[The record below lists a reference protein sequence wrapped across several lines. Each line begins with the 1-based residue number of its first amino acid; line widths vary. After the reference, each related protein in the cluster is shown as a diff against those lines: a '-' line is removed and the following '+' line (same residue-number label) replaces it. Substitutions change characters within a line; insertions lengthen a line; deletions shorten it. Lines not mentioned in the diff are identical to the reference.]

1 MESARDARPLR
12 ILDHGGFLSRQL
24 HDGKQISG
32 IFRCLYFNTT
42 CFKMD
47 WLHVLDL
54 GCSQDVLGILANY
67 AVFGAQSGREVA
79 ALQLEMRNFYQE
91 NTIAK
96 LTVTMIRKQSSSPK
110 LNNRAAESRAPIPFA
125 LRMAERYLN
134 RRSNMDAAILRIHG
148 ASQAATTG

>member
-32 IFRCLYFNTT
+32 IFRCPYFKTT

-67 AVFGAQSGREVA
+67 AVFGAQSGRAGGRA
-79 ALQLEMRNFYQE
+79 AVGDEEFLPGKHHREADRDHDSEAVLQQPQTE
-91 NTIAK
+91 
-96 LTVTMIRKQSSSPK
+96 QSSG
-110 LNNRAAESRAPIPFA
+110 RIESSHPVCPPDGG
-125 LRMAERYLN
+125 EV
-134 RRSNMDAAILRIHG
+134 LRIHG
-148 ASQAATTG
+148 TSQAATTG